1 MENKVQ
7 KATLISGIFASIAA
21 ASCCIGPVLFA
32 VLGVSSAGVLSK
44 MEPYRPYLTVLTMML
59 LGTAFYFTYR
69 KKDTEECEPD
79 SFCANPKADKWNR
92 IILWS
97 ATVLI
102 LGFLTFPYWS
112 IYLI

>member
-1 MENKVQ
+1 MENKAQ

-32 VLGVSSAGVLSK
+32 VLGVSSAGFLSK
-44 MEPYRPYLTVLTMML
+44 MEPYRPYLTVITIIL
-59 LGTAFYFTYR
+59 LGSAFYFTYR
-69 KKDTEECEPD
+69 KKNTEECNSD
-79 SFCANPKADKWNR
+79 SYCANPKADKWNR

-112 IYLI
+112 TYLI